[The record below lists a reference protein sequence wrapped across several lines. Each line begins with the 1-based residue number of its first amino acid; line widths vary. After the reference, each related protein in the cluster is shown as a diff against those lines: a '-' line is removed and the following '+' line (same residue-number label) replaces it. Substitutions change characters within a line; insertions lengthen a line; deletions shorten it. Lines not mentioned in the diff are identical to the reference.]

1 MNFKLYIFGES
12 SGYKQYPDDSV
23 DFKRYYRNQQTNSLL
38 TIRRDVD
45 LVLYV
50 YTRRIDKAKSS
61 YLGFCLI
68 FNGVY
73 IKKVETVFSI
83 FEKAYSDCILG
94 GKLFKI
100 GENGKIGFA
109 TDDFASQSKEI
120 DRITEVFNDELERKG
135 RNQFVVLPKTYKV
148 GQGNKTY
155 AFTDDNTTIGNAIS
169 YYDSVQI
176 PYNDKDDENLD
187 YIGQMFQQL
196 YAENKTLKANYA
208 KLNRQKKQYR
218 WVAFLSLA
226 VIASLVGLYFL
237 NDNLS
242 GIISNQDATINKLQM
257 TLTERDAQIV
267 LLQDTIADD
276 RELISQKKKELRDLS
291 LSLDLCKD
299 SLSETQSN
307 LNLVKNDFPI
317 RISSIDIANIYS
329 NLEIETGYGGTIY
342 SKNTMYLQPRIN
354 YTGIDAG
361 RSINL
366 KVKWYMPN
374 GALRAGDS
382 SPTGYSQQES
392 IYVCSG
398 YNTKILQGWGNDNR
412 GNWKRGTYRIE
423 IWYENV
429 CLKAKTFAIH

>member
-45 LVLYV
+45 LVHYV

-109 TDDFASQSKEI
+109 TDDFASQSREI
-120 DRITEVFNDELERKG
+120 DRITEAFNDELERKG

-242 GIISNQDATINKLQM
+242 GIISNQDATINRLQTM
-257 TLTERDAQIV
+257 LAERDNHIV
-267 LLQDTIADD
+267 LLQDTVAGD
-276 RELISQKKKELRDLS
+276 RELIRQKGKEISGLRSS
-291 LSLDLCKD
+291 LALCKD
-299 SLSETQSN
+299 SLSEVQSN
-307 LNLVKNDFPI
+307 LNLVKTDFPI
-317 RISSIDIANIYS
+317 RISSIDIANVYS
-329 NLEIETGYGGTIY
+329 GGNIETGYGGTIY
-342 SKNTMYLQPRIN
+342 SSNTMYLKPRIN
-354 YTGIDAG
+354 YVGIDVG

-366 KVKWYMPN
+366 KVRWYTTDGSLSTGN
-374 GALRAGDS
+374 S
-382 SPTGYSQQES
+382 SPIGYSYQES
-392 IYVCSG
+392 VYVYNG
-398 YNTKILQGWGNDNR
+398 YNTKELPGWGNKNK
-412 GNWKRGTYRIE
+412 GNWKKGTYRVE
-423 IWYENV
+423 IWYNNV
-429 CLKAKTFAIH
+429 CLKAKTFTIY